1 MMHKLLEK
9 YKLPKQEIETVQE
22 LADYQDTIIS
32 LAMLQFSKQEIAQT
46 LMCSTTL
53 LDEWAVINYNLD
65 FERVK
70 DTFRARANML
80 ILDKQYESALEDKNT
95 KMLQFLGK
103 NYLKQVDDGTKS
115 VVNLNADRVVFNESE
130 TEQELAQ
137 DMDIGE

>member
-9 YKLPKQEIETVQE
+9 YKLPIQEIETVQE
-22 LADYQDTIIS
+22 LGEYKDTIIS

-46 LMCSTTL
+46 LMCNTNL
-53 LDEWAVINYNLD
+53 LEEWAILNYNLD

>member
-1 MMHKLLEK
+1 MHKLLEK
-9 YKLPKQEIETVQE
+9 YKLPIQEIETVQE
-22 LADYQDTIIS
+22 LGEYKDTIIS

-46 LMCSTTL
+46 LMCNTAL
-53 LDEWAVINYNLD
+53 LEEWAIINYNLD

>member
-1 MMHKLLEK
+1 MHKLLEK
-9 YKLPKQEIETVQE
+9 YKLPIQEIETVQE
-22 LADYQDTIIS
+22 LGEYKDTIIS

-46 LMCSTTL
+46 LMCNTNL
-53 LDEWAVINYNLD
+53 LEEWAILNYNLD